1 MMSRSKKADRIKPPR
16 RPKEA
21 NYFAGRRA
29 EYRTM
34 ELLEKAGFLCIRAA
48 GSKGP
53 ADVVAI
59 GNGPPLLVQ
68 VKRESSRKR
77 GLNDVEREKLEGV
90 ARRYHCIV
98 MVHTWKKHARQPIVE
113 EIR

>member
-1 MMSRSKKADRIKPPR
+1 MKSRSKPPR
-16 RPKEA
+16 KKEA

-29 EYRTM
+29 EYRSI
-34 ELLEKAGFLCIRAA
+34 ELLEKAGFICIRAA

-68 VKRESSRKR
+68 VKRGKR
-77 GLNDVEREKLEGV
+77 GLSPLEREKLTEI
-90 ARRYHCIV
+90 ARRYHCMVIV
-98 MVHTWKKHARQPIVE
+98 HRWEKHARHPISE
-113 EIR
+113 DIR